1 MTFRNTYQQGTSLI
15 ELMVATALGLM
26 IVAGATAIFVGNSRT
41 QDGILKAHQLLENGR
56 YAAALLSEDFRN
68 AGYLAQ
74 FDPSKMATPVA
85 PDPCATDLP
94 SLRAG
99 LAMPVQGVN
108 NGTTVPSCIRDVR
121 PGTDIVVMRRANA
134 CAVGDTGCEPMVEN
148 AVYLQASG
156 CNSATQLGSGDPTTY
171 VVLDRDPAA
180 FDRTK
185 VDCTAPAPLYRYQV
199 NIYFIAQNYKSQ
211 DGIPTLKRAELG
223 PSGFSIVPLVE
234 GIENLQVEYGVD
246 SVTAPSGIA
255 AVFTSDP
262 NSDEAWRRTV
272 AARIHLLARSS
283 APSIG
288 FVDTKTY
295 SLGTHTVF
303 KPTGVEATYK
313 RHVFEA
319 AVRVNNTAGRNLQ

>member
-1 MTFRNTYQQGTSLI
+1 MTFQKYAQQGASLI
-15 ELMVATALGLM
+15 ELMVAMTLGLV
-26 IVAGATAIFVGNSRT
+26 IVAGTTAIFVSNSRT
-41 QDGILKAHQLLENGR
+41 QDELLKAHQQLENGR
-56 YAAALLSEDFRN
+56 YAAALMTEDFRN

-74 FDPSKMATPVA
+74 FDPSKLPTPVN

-94 SLRAG
+94 SLRAA

-108 NGTTVPSCIRDVR
+108 DAASVPGCIGDVKA
-121 PGTDIVVMRRANA
+121 GTDIVVMRRVSA
-134 CAVGDTGCEPMVEN
+134 CAVGDTGCEPIVEN
-148 AVYLQASG
+148 AIYLQASG
-156 CNSATQLGSGDPTTY
+156 CNSETELGSGDPSTY

-185 VDCTAPAPLYRYQV
+185 VDCTAPAPLYQYQV
-199 NIYFIAQNYKSQ
+199 NIYFVAQNYKPG

-223 PSGFSIVPLVE
+223 PSGFSIVPLVD

-246 SVTAPSGIA
+246 SVTAPTGMA

-262 NSDEAWRRTV
+262 GSAEAWRRTV
-272 AARIHLLARSS
+272 AARIHILARNTSS
-283 APSIG
+283 SIG

-295 SLGTHTVF
+295 HVGPQVVF

-313 RHVFEA
+313 RHVFDA